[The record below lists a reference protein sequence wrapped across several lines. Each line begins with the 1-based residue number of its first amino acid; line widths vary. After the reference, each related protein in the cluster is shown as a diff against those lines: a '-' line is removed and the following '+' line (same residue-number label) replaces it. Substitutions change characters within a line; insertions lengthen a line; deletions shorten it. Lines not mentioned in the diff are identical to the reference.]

1 MDAPGT
7 KEEYQFLINEQKQDG
22 SWSVFPVGSHHR
34 FASAYGTALALLGFL
49 A

>member
-22 SWSVFPVGSHHR
+22 SLVSISCWKVTIDLRLHMGLHWHCSG
-34 FASAYGTALALLGFL
+34 
-49 A
+49 